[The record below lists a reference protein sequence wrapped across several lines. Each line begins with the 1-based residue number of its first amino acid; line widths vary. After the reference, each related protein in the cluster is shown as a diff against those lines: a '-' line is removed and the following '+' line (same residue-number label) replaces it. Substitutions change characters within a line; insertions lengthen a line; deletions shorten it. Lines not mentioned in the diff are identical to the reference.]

1 VSQDATVL
9 TITDEDLMCR
19 THEDFRKDHEIVQD
33 RGVSGWWALDPAHK
47 VQADWRFRGGSKLR
61 GGGLSLVG
69 FKYVR
74 QTLDIRMCIVFN
86 SF

>member
-1 VSQDATVL
+1 
-9 TITDEDLMCR
+9 
-19 THEDFRKDHEIVQD
+19 
-33 RGVSGWWALDPAHK
+33 LDPAHK
-47 VQADWRFRGGSKLR
+47 VQAGWRFRGGSKLR